1 MAMLEGS
8 FLKNKWGPLPAW
20 VWMALGLGIA
30 VIISVWQKNK
40 AGGDEAETEEN
51 DETAEYTLPENLA
64 PTYAFVDADTTLV
77 NQTNTWPS
85 RPPGGGRPGPPTVP
99 TKPPVVVKPPV
110 KPPPV
115 VKPKPAPKP
124 PAGTTV
130 TVVKYTKNP
139 KKGTPSTIWGIAE
152 KVYGKATGALVS
164 KIWNAP
170 QNATLKKKRGA
181 PEKIQPGDKVW
192 VPK

>member
-1 MAMLEGS
+1 MLEGS

-20 VWMALGLGIA
+20 VWMALGIGIA

-40 AGGDEAETEEN
+40 GAGEEVAEEN

-85 RPPGGGRPGPPTVP
+85 RPPGGGRPGPPTTP
-99 TKPPVVVKPPV
+99 TKPPAKPPV
-110 KPPPV
+110 STKPPT

-130 TVVKYTKNP
+130 TVTKWAKGQ

-152 KVYGKATGALVS
+152 KVYGKATGALVK
-164 KIWNAP
+164 KIWDAP